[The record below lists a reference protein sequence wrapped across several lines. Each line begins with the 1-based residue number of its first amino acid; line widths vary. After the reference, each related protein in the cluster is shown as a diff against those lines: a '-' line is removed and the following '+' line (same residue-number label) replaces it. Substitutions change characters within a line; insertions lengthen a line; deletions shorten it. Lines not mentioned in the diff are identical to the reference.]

1 MPVPLVPVLKSI
13 GGSRGGG
20 PPPLFLDETEARTK
34 GRKIFLETGAP
45 LYLRVPPLPLYK
57 DLDPPLKRADC
68 FLEQLA
74 AR

>member
-13 GGSRGGG
+13 GGSRGG
-20 PPPLFLDETEARTK
+20 PPLFLDETEARTK
-34 GRKIFLETGAP
+34 GRKIFLGTGAP
-45 LYLRVPPLPLYK
+45 LISGFPPPLYK

-68 FLEQLA
+68 ILEQLA

>member
-1 MPVPLVPVLKSI
+1 MPVPQVPVLKSI

-20 PPPLFLDETEARTK
+20 PAPRLFLDETEARTK

-45 LYLRVPPLPLYK
+45 PYLSPPRLYGGV
-57 DLDPPLKRADC
+57 DPPLKRADC
-68 FLEQLA
+68 ILEQLA

>member
-13 GGSRGGG
+13 GGSRGGS
-20 PPPLFLDETEARTK
+20 PVPRLFLDENEARTK
-34 GRKIFLETGAP
+34 GRKGFFGDRGP
-45 LYLRVPPLPLYK
+45 PYLRVSPPLYK

-68 FLEQLA
+68 ILEQLA